1 MRAKPAA
8 LLLLAV
14 VAGCGCA
21 GLIVRDS
28 DPPARRHAVT
38 WTRVALTGLTLSV
51 FPKLQ
56 AEFEESERRRLA
68 EQAARD
74 AAARFR
80 RRWLHRIL
88 AAHDAA
94 ALSAAFGGPPRACRP
109 GAAGS
114 QICVWTTEA
123 LLVRAVQAPAIPT
136 GRLDL
141 PDAPVTTQQLVIAAC
156 ELPAGGG
163 ARAPHSCD
171 VAFW

>member
-8 LLLLAV
+8 LILLAV

-28 DPPARRHAVT
+28 DPPGRRHAVSA
-38 WTRVALTGLTLSV
+38 TRLALTGLSLSV

-56 AEFEESERRRLA
+56 AEFEESERQRLA

-88 AAHDAA
+88 AARDAA
-94 ALSAAFGGPPRACRP
+94 ELSAVFGGPPRGCRP

-114 QICVWTTEA
+114 EICVWTTQA

-141 PDAPVTTQQLVIAAC
+141 PDDSVTGEQLVIAAC
-156 ELPAGGG
+156 ELPTGGG
-163 ARAPHSCD
+163 ARDPHRCD